1 MIGNYG
7 PRVVS
12 NTCSTQD
19 HMGTTN
25 RCLRTVGIG
34 GRLEEICRNPL
45 HIIEILF
52 KNYDNILIFIIIFS
66 WHRLCIKTFCNRWG
80 NLRLF
85 KFQIQKGFNMFR
97 TTTMAKIFIAVCA
110 LAGAV
115 AVPMAQAAPVSFY
128 SIASINSNTSATDG
142 SPASNLIQGPGVG
155 FDANA
160 PHDSIITN
168 ISWYTRA
175 TCYPCNYFA
184 TGGSTPVLTLDLGQN
199 QLLTD
204 ISIWGYGHPNGARN
218 FSLRFATAADGLS
231 GFGTSIAYNPNFVA
245 AQQGDTMQVF
255 DFAQDFQAQYVQMTI
270 TSNYFIS
277 SNNGLSGGDR
287 VGLREIAF
295 QAAPVPEP
303 TSLALLGLGLAALGL
318 SRRKSAQA

>member
-1 MIGNYG
+1 
-7 PRVVS
+7 
-12 NTCSTQD
+12 
-19 HMGTTN
+19 
-25 RCLRTVGIG
+25 
-34 GRLEEICRNPL
+34 
-45 HIIEILF
+45 
-52 KNYDNILIFIIIFS
+52 
-66 WHRLCIKTFCNRWG
+66 
-80 NLRLF
+80 
-85 KFQIQKGFNMFR
+85 MFR
-97 TTTMAKIFIAVCA
+97 TSTMAKIFVAVCA

-115 AVPMAQAAPVSFY
+115 AVPMAQAAPISFY
-128 SIASINSNTSATDG
+128 SIASINSNTSASDG
-142 SPASNLIQGPGVG
+142 SPASYLIQGPGVG

-160 PHDSIITN
+160 PHNSIVTN
-168 ISWYTRA
+168 ISNNSWYTRA

-184 TGGSTPVLTLDLGQN
+184 TGGSTPVLTLNLGQN

-218 FSLRFATAADGLS
+218 FSLRFATAADGIG

-277 SNNGLSGGDR
+277 SNNGQSGGDR

-295 QAAPVPEP
+295 QATPVPEP
-303 TSLALLGLGLAALGL
+303 ASLALLGLGLAGLGL